1 MGAFRRP
8 PGDLYP
14 SASPITPCSRSSVS
28 LSRRLLRRD
37 PSSCLLSGIAKV
49 FDPIM
54 RAFDLAV
61 LTRNNIAHRRRKI
74 IAHCLFERL
83 HSRVFATFAL
93 GKDNAL
99 IFTGDSGF

>member
-37 PSSCLLSGIAKV
+37 PSSCLLGGIAKV

-61 LTRNNIAHRRRKI
+61 LTRNNIAHRRRKV
-74 IAHCLFERL
+74 IAHRLFELL
-83 HSRVFATFAL
+83 HSRVFTTLTL
-93 GKDNAL
+93 GKDCAL
-99 IFTGDSGF
+99 LLAGDGGF